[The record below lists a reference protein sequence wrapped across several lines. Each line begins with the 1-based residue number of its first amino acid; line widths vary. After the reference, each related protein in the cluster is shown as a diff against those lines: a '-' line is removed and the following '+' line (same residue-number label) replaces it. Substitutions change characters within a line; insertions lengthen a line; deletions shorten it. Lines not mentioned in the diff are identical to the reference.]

1 MSTRRQYGTTW
12 WGAAWLAALE
22 KVDDANRLPR
32 GKSYANTGR
41 VEQLSLAADCPG
53 CVEAFVSGSV
63 YYPYEVTVG
72 MKPISARDAKRLTAA
87 IAADLPQFT
96 TITEF
101 QAALLAIEAV
111 KHNDYQ
117 IMSIQEHSKQL
128 FELERREF

>member
-1 MSTRRQYGTTW
+1 MGEGFGDLFGIAGTAHGAI
-12 WGAAWLAALE
+12 GAA
-22 KVDDANRLPR
+22 
-32 GKSYANTGR
+32 
-41 VEQLSLAADCPG
+41 
-53 CVEAFVSGSV
+53 
-63 YYPYEVTVG
+63 
-72 MKPISARDAKRLTAA
+72 AA